1 VHVPVLL
8 REVVALLRPER
19 GGTFVDATLG
29 AGGHAE
35 ALLAASPAVRVVG
48 IDTDPD
54 ALALAR
60 ERLARFGDRLEALE
74 GRHEEIASLL
84 DHLGIG
90 RVDGVLADLG
100 VSSLQ
105 LDSPERGFSFMK
117 DGPLDMRMSKTG
129 PGAADLV
136 NSLSREELSRIF
148 REYGEERMAGRIA
161 REIVTAR
168 ALAPVSTTGGLRQV
182 VLRAV
187 GPRRER
193 RKDPATRVFQ
203 ALRIATNR
211 ELIDLERFLDDAIE
225 RLALGARIAV
235 LSYHS
240 LEDRIVK
247 SVFAR
252 HTAGCTCPPSFPV
265 CVCPRRRVMA
275 LVTKRPIRPS
285 LPEIAQNPRARSAR
299 LRVLERTAG
308 GSGGPG
314 ALPR

>member
-8 REVVALLRPER
+8 REVTTLLHPER
-19 GGTFVDATLG
+19 GGIFVDATLG
-29 AGGHAE
+29 LGGHAE
-35 ALLAASPAVRVVG
+35 ALLAAAPSVRIVG

-54 ALALAR
+54 ALAEAGARLAPYG
-60 ERLARFGDRLEALE
+60 ERLVLVP
-74 GRHEEIASLL
+74 GRYEEIAAHL
-84 DHLGIG
+84 DRLGFCE
-90 RVDGVLADLG
+90 VDGVLADLG

-105 LDSPERGFSFMK
+105 LDRVERGFSFMK
-117 DGPLDMRMSKTG
+117 DGPLDMRMSRSG
-129 PGAADLV
+129 PTAADLV
-136 NSLSREELSRIF
+136 NTLPREELSRVF

-161 REIVTAR
+161 RKIVEAR
-168 ALAPVSTTGGLRQV
+168 IASPVSTTGELRHL

-187 GPRRER
+187 GPKRER
-193 RKDPATRVFQ
+193 HKDPATRVFQ

-211 ELIDLERFLDDAIE
+211 ELIDLERFLDDAIA

-247 SVFAR
+247 RAFVR

-275 LVTKRPIRPS
+275 LVTKKPIRPS
-285 LPEIAQNPRARSAR
+285 LPEITLNPRARSAR
-299 LRVLERTAG
+299 LRVLERTHEENGRAG
-308 GSGGPG
+308 IP
-314 ALPR
+314 PR

>member
-1 VHVPVLL
+1 MHVPALL
-8 REVVALLRPER
+8 REVTALLRAER

-29 AGGHAE
+29 LGGHAE
-35 ALLAASPAVRVVG
+35 ALLMASSEVRVVG
-48 IDTDPD
+48 IDSDPD
-54 ALALAR
+54 AVVLSR
-60 ERLARFGDRLEALE
+60 RRLASFGDRVALVE
-74 GRHEEIASLL
+74 GRYEDIAAHL
-84 DHLGIG
+84 DRLGIG

-100 VSSLQ
+100 VSSHQ
-105 LDSPERGFSFMK
+105 LDTAERGFSFMT

-129 PGAADLV
+129 PRAADLV
-136 NSLSREELSRIF
+136 NDLSREELSRIF

-161 REIVTAR
+161 REIVERR
-168 ALAPVSTTGGLRQV
+168 AAAPVSTTGELRRL

-211 ELIDLERFLDDAIE
+211 ELIYLERFLDDAID

-247 SVFAR
+247 RAFAR

-275 LVTKRPIRPS
+275 LVTKKPIRPS

-308 GSGGPG
+308 EAGGQG

>member
-8 REVVALLRPER
+8 REVTALLKPER
-19 GGTFVDATLG
+19 GGVFVDATLG
-29 AGGHAE
+29 LGGHAE
-35 ALLAASPAVRVVG
+35 ALLEASLAVRVVG
-48 IDTDPD
+48 IDADPE

-60 ERLARFGDRLEALE
+60 ERLARFGGRLVPVE
-74 GRHEEIASLL
+74 GRHEEIAAHL
-84 DHLGIG
+84 DGLGLAE
-90 RVDGVLADLG
+90 VEGVLADLG

-105 LDSPERGFSFMK
+105 LDRAERGFSFMR
-117 DGPLDMRMSKTG
+117 DGPLDMRMSRSG
-129 PGAADLV
+129 PTAADLV
-136 NSLSREELSRIF
+136 NQETREELSRIF

-161 REIVTAR
+161 REIVEGR
-168 ALAPVSTTGGLRQV
+168 AKASIATTGELRSL

-187 GPRRER
+187 GPKREHH
-193 RKDPATRVFQ
+193 KDPATRVFQ

-211 ELIDLERFLDDAIE
+211 ELIDLERFLDDAVA
-225 RLALGARIAV
+225 RLALGARLAV

-247 SVFAR
+247 RAFVR

-275 LVTKRPIRPS
+275 LVTRKPIRPS
-285 LPEIAQNPRARSAR
+285 LPEITLNPRARSAR

-308 GSGGPG
+308 VDGRAGL
-314 ALPR
+314 LPR

>member
-8 REVVALLRPER
+8 REVTTLLHPER
-19 GGTFVDATLG
+19 GGIFVDATLG
-29 AGGHAE
+29 LGGHAE
-35 ALLAASPAVRVVG
+35 ALLAEAPSVRIVG

-54 ALALAR
+54 ALAEAGARLAPYG
-60 ERLARFGDRLEALE
+60 ERLVLVP
-74 GRHEEIASLL
+74 GRYEEIAAHL
-84 DHLGIG
+84 DRLGFCE
-90 RVDGVLADLG
+90 VDGVLADLG

-105 LDSPERGFSFMK
+105 LDRVERGFSFMK
-117 DGPLDMRMSKTG
+117 DGPLDMRMSRSG
-129 PGAADLV
+129 PTAADLV
-136 NSLSREELSRIF
+136 NTLPREELSRVF

-161 REIVTAR
+161 RKIVEAR
-168 ALAPVSTTGGLRQV
+168 IASPVSTTGERRHL

-187 GPRRER
+187 GPKRER
-193 RKDPATRVFQ
+193 HKDPATRVFQ

-211 ELIDLERFLDDAIE
+211 ELIDLERFLDDAIA

-247 SVFAR
+247 RAFVR

-275 LVTKRPIRPS
+275 LVTKKPIRPS
-285 LPEIAQNPRARSAR
+285 LPEITLNPRARSAR
-299 LRVLERTAG
+299 LRVLERTHEENGRAG
-308 GSGGPG
+308 IP
-314 ALPR
+314 PR

>member
-1 VHVPVLL
+1 VHVPALL

-29 AGGHAE
+29 GGGHAE
-35 ALLAASPAVRVVG
+35 ALLEASSGVRVVG

-54 ALALAR
+54 ALALSR
-60 ERLARFGDRLEALE
+60 ERLARFGERLALVE
-74 GRHEEIASLL
+74 GRYEEIAALL
-84 DHLGIG
+84 DRLGIG

-105 LDSPERGFSFMK
+105 LDSADRGFSFMT

-129 PGAADLV
+129 PKAADLV
-136 NSLSREELSRIF
+136 NNLSREELSRIF
-148 REYGEERMAGRIA
+148 REYGEERMAGRMA
-161 REIVTAR
+161 RVIVEAR
-168 ALAPVSTTGGLRQV
+168 AVSPVSTTGELRRL
-182 VLRAV
+182 VLKAM

-211 ELIDLERFLDDAIE
+211 ELINLERFLDDAID
-225 RLALGARIAV
+225 RLALGARVAV

-247 SVFAR
+247 RVFTR

-265 CVCPRRRVMA
+265 CVCSRRRVMA
-275 LVTKRPIRPS
+275 LVTKKPIRPS

-308 GSGGPG
+308 EDGGPG
-314 ALPR
+314 MLPR